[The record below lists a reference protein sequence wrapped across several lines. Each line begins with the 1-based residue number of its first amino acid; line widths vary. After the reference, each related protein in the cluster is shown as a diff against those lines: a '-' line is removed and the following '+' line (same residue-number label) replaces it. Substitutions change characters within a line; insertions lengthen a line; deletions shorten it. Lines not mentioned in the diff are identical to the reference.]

1 VSPVNEEVEPE
12 PIDLP
17 ITSQVV
23 MASRN
28 AIGASDRMPVRVII
42 LFTVAIAC
50 STLAPLPINII
61 GAAAIVLLALD
72 TAIHRR

>member
-1 VSPVNEEVEPE
+1 MPVNEGID
-12 PIDLP
+12 IDLPAKEP

-23 MASRN
+23 IASRN
-28 AIGASDRMPVRVII
+28 AIGASDRLPVRVIV

-72 TAIHRR
+72 TAIHRK